1 MRAHLFNSITPT
13 LRDWSGFFC
22 LSVQFGGI
30 TASTWLA
37 SPKEETECFGR
48 EFFVCFLLLHLL
60 HRGVYR
66 IPRNSRR
73 LERRAFAQSSDTSW
87 TTLKRFLFP
96 ATVEHFFVSCSDFF
110 LYHIYTAL
118 YPFVSGCWSR
128 GYTHMFK
135 QSTIYHSASQAA
147 VRCSLQLAQLQ
158 CHSVVPD
165 FLHRRDP
172 SSGNIGRAPLLEQLS
187 VRAYTFSDGPIF
199 SGRRCPYFLTGRR
212 IVPSR
217 ESDGTLAGEGDR
229 RSC

>member
-110 LYHIYTAL
+110 
-118 YPFVSGCWSR
+118 C
-128 GYTHMFK
+128 
-135 QSTIYHSASQAA
+135 TIYILLYTLLSRDVGLVDTHT
-147 VRCSLQLAQLQ
+147 CSNNQRYIIVLLKLR
-158 CHSVVPD
+158 SGVPY
-165 FLHRRDP
+165 
-172 SSGNIGRAPLLEQLS
+172 SW
-187 VRAYTFSDGPIF
+187 
-199 SGRRCPYFLTGRR
+199 
-212 IVPSR
+212 
-217 ESDGTLAGEGDR
+217 
-229 RSC
+229 RSCNVTLLSPTFFTGEILRVVTLVVHRFWSNSV